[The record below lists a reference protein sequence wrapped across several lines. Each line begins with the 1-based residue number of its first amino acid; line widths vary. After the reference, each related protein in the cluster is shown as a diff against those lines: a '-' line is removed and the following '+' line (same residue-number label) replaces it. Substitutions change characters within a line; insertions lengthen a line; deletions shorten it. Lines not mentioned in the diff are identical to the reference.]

1 MSVTNRISVL
11 FVPSRAKGTT
21 CPQIGHIPARD
32 VTLPR
37 ARDAPIERR
46 RRDATRHSIT
56 MWLFKRQK
64 TPTELLR
71 ENKRML
77 DRSIREIDRERTSM
91 MSQEKKL
98 IAEIKRMAKA
108 NQMGA
113 VKVRRSE
120 RTRALGGDAAR
131 DGERGERRDAIT
143 DETTDECF
151 STQVMAKDLV
161 RTRHSITKFY
171 SLKSQL
177 QGVSLRMQTLKST
190 QAMADAMRGVTS
202 AMKSMN
208 TKLNIPSL
216 QNILK
221 EFERQNEKMEMT
233 TEVMGDAIDD
243 AFAVDDEVDELGC
256 NVGAELISA
265 PAGKVSVAAETERAA
280 PTAVLEGAGAA
291 ESAGGGLD
299 DDLQARLDAL
309 RK

>member
-1 MSVTNRISVL
+1 
-11 FVPSRAKGTT
+11 
-21 CPQIGHIPARD
+21 
-32 VTLPR
+32 
-37 ARDAPIERR
+37 
-46 RRDATRHSIT
+46 
-56 MWLFKRQK
+56 
-64 TPTELLR
+64 
-71 ENKRML
+71 
-77 DRSIREIDRERTSM
+77 
-91 MSQEKKL
+91 
-98 IAEIKRMAKA
+98 
-108 NQMGA
+108 
-113 VKVRRSE
+113 
-120 RTRALGGDAAR
+120 
-131 DGERGERRDAIT
+131 
-143 DETTDECF
+143 
-151 STQVMAKDLV
+151 MAKDLV

-177 QGVSLRMQTLKST
+177 QGVSLRMQTLKSA

-233 TEVMGDAIDD
+233 TEVMGDAVDD
-243 AFAVDDEVDELGC
+243 AFAVDDEEEETEELVNAVLDELGC

-265 PAGKVSVAAETERAA
+265 PAGKVSVAAETERTA